1 MIPGLLGVLFA
12 ILLTLS
18 PADASDRKAE
28 LLKRSNVTAATTE
41 GLRSETAAI
50 RHLVAANREMSGRVI
65 GPRDDIAAA
74 FEASRAGETLI
85 VRGHHRITQAL
96 SLKDRQ
102 TVYLDGATL
111 DGSIL
116 LDPAKWTRSGRF
128 WRQPIPNAQG
138 DGKCYCGKQGEPL
151 YVDFE
156 RNPLAAEREKLLVDG
171 RFIFELPA
179 DRSRTPDGSTK
190 WWRHEE
196 GQAVI
201 NFDPAG
207 HVIEVTHAQHVFR
220 GDMNGVRILSDSP
233 ERGVIRGAASPT
245 HLGMIESSA
254 DVGMTIESVTI
265 EDSASIG
272 VRPRCGFLR
281 NVVLREN
288 AQAGM
293 VGPGRTCAFPE
304 AARHGK
310 WFNSLIDSEVYD
322 NNVLLFREEWEAGGI
337 KMGLGIKKCRL
348 AGNRVWGNHGT
359 ALWVDNTGGGSCV
372 LENNLIWANARSA
385 LHAEYQAIQPG
396 HDYGFLARNN
406 IVVDN
411 APEGSY
417 RCNKAALM
425 VRKSPD
431 AAFLDNLIVLTGQAN
446 GFCLKHGAKAD
457 LDDEWFPHR
466 NLVQGNT
473 FVFLPGN
480 TKSFNGPW
488 ADRSEGTW
496 RDFGARIDGNRYV
509 VQAGQSTALWLLDE
523 SRART
528 DAGNERRLTWSA
540 WRERTGFDR
549 NSELMVVED
558 VLAWL
563 KANHPEAAA
572 LLP

>member
-1 MIPGLLGVLFA
+1 MIRGLSGVLLA
-12 ILLTLS
+12 SVLVLS
-18 PADASDRKAE
+18 PADAGDGSAE
-28 LLKRSNVTAATTE
+28 ILKRLDAMAATID

-50 RHLVAANREMSGRVI
+50 RDLIAANAEVSGRVV

-85 VRGHHRITQAL
+85 VRGHHRIARAL
-96 SLKDRQ
+96 PLKDNQ

-111 DGSIL
+111 DGSRL
-116 LDPAKWTRSGRF
+116 LDPAQWQKSGNL
-128 WRQPIPNAQG
+128 WRQAIPDAQG
-138 DGKCYCGKQGEPL
+138 DGECYCGGEEK
-151 YVDFE
+151 YIDE
-156 RNPLAAEREKLLVDG
+156 KRNPLAGEREKLIVDG
-171 RFIFELPA
+171 RFIFELA
-179 DRSRTPDGSTK
+179 AGTARTPDGSET
-190 WWRHEE
+190 WWRHED

-207 HVIEVTHAQHVFR
+207 HVIEVTHAQHIFR
-220 GDMNGVRILSDSP
+220 SDADNVRIFSDAP

-245 HLGMIESSA
+245 HLGMIESLP
-254 DVGMTIESVTI
+254 DVGMTLENVTI

-272 VRPRCGFLR
+272 VRPACGSLR

-288 AQAGM
+288 GQAGM

-304 AARHGK
+304 SARHGK

-322 NNVLLFREEWEAGGI
+322 NNVLLFREQWEAGGV
-337 KMGLGIKKCRL
+337 KMGLGIRKCRL

-359 ALWVDNTGGGSCV
+359 ALWVDNIGGGSCV
-372 LENNLIWANARSA
+372 FENNLIWANARSA

-411 APEGSY
+411 APQGSY

-446 GFCLKHGAKAD
+446 GFCLKHGSKAD

-466 NLVQGNT
+466 NLLQGNT

-528 DAGNERRLTWSA
+528 DADSERRLTWSA
-540 WRERTGFDR
+540 WRKRTGFDR

-572 LLP
+572 LLR